1 METESLRAETPPILK
16 EPFPAAE
23 DREKIIQACY
33 ELLCSERPLF
43 FNRAAF
49 GKSKFLSSAWG
60 AVSPSRLRIEVRRAQ
75 GRSRLAAGHR
85 RRRRGLDGREHGATL
100 DQTGIYATS
109 CRVMVLSAV
118 CPVVGQPQPGIG
130 EAGTAMSETRSTF
143 VRSVATPAARLP
155 SLVPAGT
162 RFRLC

>member
-1 METESLRAETPPILK
+1 M
-16 EPFPAAE
+16 PAGRDLSAGGGP
-23 DREKIIQACY
+23 A
-33 ELLCSERPLF
+33 F